1 MDLRSSLI
9 EFLTK
14 ARKRSIL
21 HLLLDYLV
29 LSAAIALGGAVI
41 VLLAGTQVLSWL
53 WLVLVSAVS
62 LATGLYLA
70 RKRFPSVYLVA
81 QWIDARLKLADTLS
95 TAAFFLKSPGNADTT
110 VRENQCRQAE
120 HLAESVDLKQALP
133 LTRPRALYAAIG
145 LAAVVAGMFLLRYAV
160 LGSFDPRTPLAP
172 GALASLLRPAE
183 QQAKAGG
190 SHDDG
195 NPPGDGREESKEA
208 AKNSDFAGE
217 PPSEPTPSTANN
229 QKPQNAQQASDKDKP
244 AESKDKSDS
253 PSGDEQSK
261 DKQNEQG
268 DKQDAKENAKANQDA
283 SLLDKVREALSDMLN
298 KMKSSPSESAKNQ
311 KGDQQNENEQQ
322 SGSDGQAQ
330 LKSDS
335 QQTKNGKQASDAQ
348 DGANAQSKSQEQ
360 QSGIGRQEG
369 DKAAKQAEALKAMGK
384 ITELLGKRA
393 ENVKGAVMVEVG
405 STKQQL
411 KTQVSQSQ
419 ASHGEAGSEIHRD
432 EVPPIYEEFVQQYF
446 EQIRKASPS
455 STPTPPS
462 IEK

>member
-9 EFLTK
+9 EFLGK

-29 LSAAIALGGAVI
+29 LSTAIALGGAVI
-41 VLLAGTQVLSWL
+41 VLLAGTEVLSWF
-53 WLVLVSAVS
+53 WLVLVSAVT
-62 LATGLYLA
+62 LAACFYLA
-70 RKRFPSVYLVA
+70 RRRFPSVYLVA

-95 TAAFFLKSPGNADTT
+95 TAAYFLKSPGNADAN
-110 VRENQCRQAE
+110 VRESQYRQAE

-133 LTRPRALYAAIG
+133 FTRPRAAYAAVALVI
-145 LAAVVAGMFLLRYAV
+145 LVAGVFLLRYV
-160 LGSFDPRTPLAP
+160 ILGSFDPRTPLAQN
-172 GALASLLRPAE
+172 ALASLLRSAE
-183 QQAKAGG
+183 QQQAKAGA
-190 SHDDG
+190 HEDG
-195 NPPGDGREESKEA
+195 NQPGDGREESKEA

-229 QKPQNAQQASDKDKP
+229 QKAQNTQQANDKDKP
-244 AESKDKSDS
+244 NESNDKSDS
-253 PSGDEQSK
+253 PTGNEQSK
-261 DKQNEQG
+261 DKNEQG
-268 DKQDAKENAKANQDA
+268 DKQDAKENAKANQDP
-283 SLLDKVREALSDMLN
+283 SLLDKVREALNDMLN

-330 LKSDS
+330 EKSDS
-335 QQTKNGKQASDAQ
+335 QQKSGKQASDAQ
-348 DGANAQSKSQEQ
+348 DAASAQNKSQEQ
-360 QSGIGRQEG
+360 QNGIGKQEG
-369 DKAAKQAEALKAMGK
+369 DKTAKQAEALKAMGK

-446 EQIRKASPS
+446 EQVRKNS
-455 STPTPPS
+455 SNSAPPPLS
-462 IEK
+462 TEK